1 MLNYSILNFQ
11 LFNSGFSIIQ
21 FWIFN
26 FEVRRCGAKKS
37 CSIKKR
43 KGTMK
48 KIMFIC
54 LFALTALTASAQK
67 FALLDMEY
75 ILKNIPAY
83 ERANEQ
89 LNQVSKKWQAEVEA
103 LNTDASTM
111 YKNYQ
116 NELVFLSQEQKK
128 ARQEAIMKKEKEASD
143 LKRKYFG
150 PEGELF
156 KKRESLMSPIQDEI
170 YNTVKEI
177 SELRGYSLVLDR
189 ASESA
194 GIIFG
199 SPKIDISNEVLQKLG
214 YN

>member
-1 MLNYSILNFQ
+1 M
-11 LFNSGFSIIQ
+11 
-21 FWIFN
+21 
-26 FEVRRCGAKKS
+26 
-37 CSIKKR
+37 
-43 KGTMK
+43 
-48 KIMFIC
+48 
-54 LFALTALTASAQK
+54 ALVALTASAQK
-67 FALLDMEY
+67 FALIDMDY

-103 LNTDASTM
+103 LNTEASTM

-116 NELVFLSQEQKK
+116 NEVVFLSQEQKK
-128 ARQEAIMKKEKEASD
+128 KKQEEIMAKEKEASE

-156 KKRESLMSPIQDEI
+156 KKRESLMAPIQEEI
-170 YNTVKEI
+170 YTAVKDI
-177 SELRGYSLVLDR
+177 AELRGYSLVLDR
-189 ASESA
+189 ASDA

-214 YN
+214 YTVN

>member
-1 MLNYSILNFQ
+1 
-11 LFNSGFSIIQ
+11 
-21 FWIFN
+21 
-26 FEVRRCGAKKS
+26 
-37 CSIKKR
+37 
-43 KGTMK
+43 MK
-48 KIMFIC
+48 KIFLVIVVAM
-54 LFALTALTASAQK
+54 TAIAANAQK

-103 LNTDASTM
+103 INTEAQTM

-116 NELVFLSQEQKK
+116 NEVAFLSNEQKK
-128 ARQEAIMKKEKEASD
+128 AKQDAILKKEQEASE

-156 KKRESLMSPIQDEI
+156 KKRSSLMSPIQDEI
-170 YNTVKEI
+170 YNVVRDI
-177 SELRGYSLVLDR
+177 ADLRGYQLVLDR
-189 ASESA
+189 ASDS

-199 SPKIDISNEVLQKLG
+199 SPKIDISDEVLSKLG
-214 YN
+214 YK

>member
-1 MLNYSILNFQ
+1 
-11 LFNSGFSIIQ
+11 
-21 FWIFN
+21 
-26 FEVRRCGAKKS
+26 
-37 CSIKKR
+37 
-43 KGTMK
+43 MK
-48 KIMFIC
+48 KIM
-54 LFALTALTASAQK
+54 LMLVMVLSALTASAQK
-67 FALLDMEY
+67 FAFVDMDY

-103 LNTDASTM
+103 LNTEAQTL

-116 NELVFLSQEQKK
+116 NEAVFLSQDQKK
-128 ARQEAIMKKEKEASD
+128 KKQEDIMKKEKQASD

-170 YNTVKEI
+170 YNAVKEI
-177 SELRGYSLVLDR
+177 AELRGYALVIDR
-189 ASESA
+189 ASDN

-214 YN
+214 YSAN

>member
-1 MLNYSILNFQ
+1 M
-11 LFNSGFSIIQ
+11 
-21 FWIFN
+21 
-26 FEVRRCGAKKS
+26 
-37 CSIKKR
+37 R
-43 KGTMK
+43 KMMMMGLLALM
-48 KIMFIC
+48 
-54 LFALTALTASAQK
+54 ALTANAQK
-67 FALLDMEY
+67 FALIDMDY

-103 LNTDASTM
+103 LNTEAATM

-116 NELVFLSQEQKK
+116 NEVVFLSQEQKK
-128 ARQEAIMKKEKEASD
+128 KRQEDIMNKEKESSE

-156 KKRESLMSPIQDEI
+156 KKRESLMTPIQEEI
-170 YNTVKEI
+170 YTAVKDI

-189 ASESA
+189 SSDA

-199 SPKIDISNEVLQKLG
+199 SPKIDISNEVLEKLG
-214 YN
+214 YSNN

>member
-1 MLNYSILNFQ
+1 
-11 LFNSGFSIIQ
+11 
-21 FWIFN
+21 
-26 FEVRRCGAKKS
+26 
-37 CSIKKR
+37 
-43 KGTMK
+43 MK
-48 KIMFIC
+48 K
-54 LFALTALTASAQK
+54 LLLTLTVLLASITANAQK
-67 FALLDMEY
+67 FALVDMEY

-103 LNTDASTM
+103 LNTEAGTM

-116 NELVFLSQEQKK
+116 NEVVFLSQEQKK
-128 ARQEAIMKKEKEASD
+128 AKQEAIMQKEKEAAD

-156 KKRESLMSPIQDEI
+156 KKRESLMSPIQEEI

-189 ASESA
+189 ASDS

-199 SPKIDISNEVLQKLG
+199 SPAIDISNEVLQKLG
-214 YN
+214 Y